1 MLGAALADAAGE
13 HSLAYWALV
22 AAVPVV
28 AIAALAGLGE
38 VLDGSAAGP
47 HDRGLALLS
56 AFALPFVLLAAAVR
70 APLLADGPP
79 PAVSVTAVVGALAIF
94 AVQALVAASA
104 AAPRERL
111 RAAFRRS

>member
-1 MLGAALADAAGE
+1 
-13 HSLAYWALV
+13 
-22 AAVPVV
+22 VV